1 MNSRYSPSS
10 APYGVAKSVK
20 FSIMSSDEIVDHS
33 VVKVDSTDLFDKGV
47 PKGNGLYDLRMGTI
61 DKLFTCQTCN
71 CDLIN
76 CHGHFGHIKL
86 HKPMFNPSFI
96 KSVYK
101 ILQCIC
107 MRCSKI
113 LVPNLEISSKKRQ
126 YAFKNAFDAC
136 KKISK
141 CAVCE
146 FYQPKWSF
154 ENYTIFCQFEED
166 GNVTKTPVF
175 GSTTLQI
182 LRKIS
187 DVECSILGFDPV
199 HAHPKNMIIV
209 NLLVPPPVVRP
220 TVMMDSNSRTQDDL
234 THKLLEIVKTNNILD
249 KQTQPSVFEEHLQL
263 LQYHINTYIDNELPG
278 QPQSTQR
285 TGRPI
290 KSVSQRIRTKEG
302 RVRGNLMGKRVDF
315 SSRTVITAE
324 PNIRLDELGVPVAIA
339 KNMTISETVTS
350 YNRDFLEKCVRNG
363 DNKLSNETGAK
374 FVIHNETQQ
383 TRDLRFVKIDHL
395 QIGDV
400 VERHLMDG
408 DYVVFN
414 RQPTLHKMSMMGH
427 RVKVMSGE
435 TFRLNLSATTP
446 YNADFDGDEMNMH
459 VPCSIESRAEV
470 KELMMVSKNIVSPQS
485 NRPVMGIV
493 QDALLAC
500 KLMTERDVFVDKPM
514 LMNLIM
520 KIPNQCEKPIPIP
533 AILKPI
539 PLWSGKQI
547 FNILLPDKR
556 WVETHSYSGW
566 HDEDQE
572 LPWLS
577 VSDTEVI
584 IDKYGYYV
592 AGILCKKTVGS
603 ASNGLIHK
611 FWLHG
616 GHIAACDFI
625 SHLQYIVN
633 AWLNDTGFSVGV
645 KDCVNPTEA
654 QKKVDELINVSLDKV
669 TELANRPNTTEG
681 DINRLLNSA
690 RDNSGKFIH
699 STMSSK
705 NNLYNMVSGGSK
717 GSIINI
723 AQIMA
728 CVGQQNINGQR
739 IAYGYNGRTLPHF
752 KKHDIGYESKGF
764 VKNSYMK
771 GLTPTEFY
779 FHAMGGREGVI
790 DTAIK
795 TSETGYIQRRLVK
808 AMEDISVGFDTIV
821 RNSIGDILQF
831 KYGEDGFDGSMLV
844 SQKLPDGQTAHLP
857 VDVKLLIKTIH
868 GIKTK
873 ESDLG
878 KCHVTTDKMNEFIET
893 VPNRL
898 LINSLKY
905 HTRNVSWNP
914 TQFEHFM
921 NQITE
926 TIQYAT
932 VNPGEMVGTIA
943 AQSLG
948 QPITQMTLNT
958 FHAAGISTKN
968 MTLGVP
974 RLKELINLT
983 KNIKSPSMC
992 LRLKQ
997 PLKNIHHFTG
1007 TKLETFVNEYEIY
1020 ENLPFD
1026 DFEKQYIEFMDVSE
1040 LNDTIQQTKHV
1051 AVLQVNVSNL
1061 KKYDMSMIK
1070 LTIMINKESDSVWCS
1085 SNFEISENP
1094 VIIIRLFANN
1104 TIDSF
1109 NDMNTFIVKILN
1121 QHIKGYK
1128 NVIESFENM
1137 DPHIID
1143 TNGSDLSTLLCDPL
1157 VDFSK
1162 SYTNDILDMYSALG
1176 IEAARNALLNEIKN
1190 VIEFDGSYVNYR
1202 HLSVLV
1208 DTMTY
1213 KGNLMAITRHGIN
1226 RTETGVLMRC
1236 SFEETI
1242 NIITEAAI
1250 HAEDDHLNGVTENI
1264 IMGKVAKIGT
1274 GIVDILMKFTPEV
1287 DDTPNVEECETEL
1300 QFHPSS
1306 PTRDTTWIKTYFP

>member
-1 MNSRYSPSS
+1 MNSRYSFS
-10 APYGVAKSVK
+10 AAPAGVAKCIK
-20 FSIMSSDEIVDHS
+20 FSILSSDEIAEHS

-61 DKLFTCQTCN
+61 DKSFTCQTCN

-96 KSVYK
+96 KTIYK

-113 LVPNLEISSKKRQ
+113 LVPNLETKLKKRQ
-126 YAFKNAFDAC
+126 NAFKFAFDTC
-136 KKISK
+136 KKVTK
-141 CAVCE
+141 CAVCDIS
-146 FYQPKWSF
+146 QPKWIF
-154 ENYTIFCQFEED
+154 DNYAIFCQFEEN
-166 GNVTKTPVF
+166 GNVIKNQVY
-175 GSTTLQI
+175 GSTVLQI

-187 DVECSILGFDPV
+187 NTECSILGFDPIY
-199 HAHPKNMIIV
+199 AHPKNMIIV

-220 TVMMDSNSRTQDDL
+220 SVMMDSNSRTQDDL
-234 THKLLEIVKTNNILD
+234 THKLIEIVKTNNVLD
-249 KQTQPSVFEEHLQL
+249 KQNQQSVYDEHLQL

-290 KSVSQRIRTKEG
+290 KSISQRIRTKEG

-324 PNIRLDELGVPVAIA
+324 PNIRLDELGVPIAIA
-339 KNMTISETVTS
+339 KNMTISEVVTS
-350 YNRDFLEKCVRNG
+350 YNKDFLERCVRNG
-363 DNKLSNETGAK
+363 VDNNCCEPGAK
-374 FVIHNETQQ
+374 FVIHNETQK
-383 TRDLRFVKIDHL
+383 TKDLRFVKIDHL

-459 VPCSIESRAEV
+459 VPCSLESRAEV

-500 KLMTERDVFVDKPM
+500 RIMTERDVFVDTSM
-514 LMNLIM
+514 FMNLIM
-520 KIPNQCEKPIPIP
+520 KIPNQCDKPIPIP

-547 FNILLPDKR
+547 FNLLLPEKQ

-572 LPWLS
+572 LPWFS

-592 AGILCKKTVGS
+592 AGIMCKKTVGP

-616 GHIAACDFI
+616 SHTAACDFI
-625 SHLQYIVN
+625 SHLQYICN
-633 AWLNDTGFSVGV
+633 GWLNEVGFSVGV
-645 KDCVNPTEA
+645 KDCVNRTEA

-669 TELANRPNTTEG
+669 SELTKNSNTTEG
-681 DINRLLNSA
+681 DINKLLNSA
-690 RDNSGKFIH
+690 RDNSGKFIQ

-728 CVGQQNINGQR
+728 CVGQQNINGHR
-739 IAYGYNGRTLPHF
+739 IAYGYTDRTLPHF

-771 GLTPTEFY
+771 GLTPTEFF

-844 SQKLPDGQTAHLP
+844 SQKLPDGQTVHLP
-857 VDVKLLIKTIH
+857 VDVKLLMKTIH
-868 GIKTK
+868 LMKTN
-873 ESDLG
+873 E
-878 KCHVTTDKMNEFIET
+878 TDKVGVVELNTFIET
-893 VPNRL
+893 IPNRL
-898 LINSLKY
+898 LITSLKH
-905 HTRNVSWNP
+905 HTRNVSWNR
-914 TQFEHFM
+914 TQFENFM
-921 NQITE
+921 NQINE
-926 TIQYAT
+926 TLHYAT
-932 VNPGEMVGTIA
+932 VNPGEMVGTVA

-968 MTLGVP
+968 VTLGVP

-983 KNIKSPSMC
+983 KIIKSPSMC
-992 LRLKQ
+992 IYLKQ
-997 PLKNIHHFTG
+997 PLKNINHFTG
-1007 TKLETFVNEYEIY
+1007 TTIHTFVSDYEIY
-1020 ENLPFD
+1020 ENLPFY
-1026 DFEKQYIEFMDVSE
+1026 DFEERYIDFMEIDE
-1040 LNDTIQQTKHV
+1040 LKDAIQQTKYV
-1051 AVLQVNVSNL
+1051 AILQVNISQL
-1061 KKYDMSMIK
+1061 KKHNMSIIQ
-1070 LTIMINKESDSVWCS
+1070 LTMHINNESDSVWCS

-1094 VIIIRLFANN
+1094 MIVIRLFANN
-1104 TIDSF
+1104 TLDSF
-1109 NDMNTFIVKILN
+1109 NNINTFIMKIL
-1121 QHIKGYK
+1121 QDVHVKGYK
-1128 NVIESFENM
+1128 NVIESYKNI

-1143 TNGSDLSTLLCDPL
+1143 THGSDLSTLLCDPL

-1162 SYTNDILDMYSALG
+1162 SYTNDILDMYSSLG
-1176 IEAARNALLNEIKN
+1176 IEAARKALLNEIKN

-1242 NIITEAAI
+1242 NIITEAAV
-1250 HAEDDHLNGVTENI
+1250 HGEDDNLKGVTENI
-1264 IMGKVAKIGT
+1264 IMGKLAKIGT
-1274 GIVDILMKFTPEV
+1274 GIVDILMKLPPEV
-1287 DDTPNVEECETEL
+1287 DETPNNEDSEIEL
-1300 QFHPSS
+1300 AFCPSS
-1306 PTRDTTWIKTYFP
+1306 PTRDTTFIKSYFP